1 MTKTRPTQIDELKN
15 AFNTIQNDRRDVTR
29 SEAPNTRSAFQN
41 KLEQFVQETKTELS
55 KNANEMNSTFQ
66 DFRSK
71 KMHGQFKPQTPIFSQ
86 RPSEMG
92 RTFQSGHSN
101 QRIKLLPMLPDQSF
115 RIQSPSSYHK
125 NAHTPS
131 TFSTV
136 SQRQTYFNAKRK
148 TEFTQGSA
156 RSHIGLDDRVTL
168 LLQAGHQ
175 KIS

>member
-1 MTKTRPTQIDELKN
+1 LKN
-15 AFNTIQNDRRDVTR
+15 AFNTMQNDGRHVSR

-41 KLEQFVQETKTELS
+41 KLEQFVQETRTALS

-86 RPSEMG
+86 RQSEMG
-92 RTFQSGHSN
+92 RTFQSGSYNH
-101 QRIKLLPMLPDQSF
+101 RIKLLPMLPDQSF
-115 RIQSPSSYHK
+115 RIQSPSSYHQ

-131 TFSTV
+131 TFSNG
-136 SQRQTYFNAKRK
+136 SQRQSYFNAKRK

-156 RSHIGLDDRVTL
+156 RSHVGLDDRVTRL
-168 LLQAGHQ
+168 L
-175 KIS
+175 